1 MNIDEANATAVDR
14 MMSARPMLTG
24 LGAAR
29 EVIPGMKDNL
39 LLHAGP
45 PIEWPRMS
53 GPLRG
58 AVIGAMLFEGLA
70 KTEKEAAAMAEGGKV
85 EFAPC
90 HHHGAVGPMAGVI
103 SASMKVYVIENIE
116 HGNKSF
122 SNLNEGYGKVLR
134 YGAYSEEV
142 LKRLRWMN
150 DVLGS
155 VLAEALA
162 LGGGIDLRALIAE
175 ALHMGDEGHNRNK
188 AGSLLYLKLL
198 APLIAK
204 VAKDA
209 AVEAEVLQFLGD
221 NALSVL
227 NPVMAACKSMA
238 DAAHGVEGSTI
249 VTTMA
254 RNGTDFGIR
263 VAGLG
268 DRWFTAPV
276 NTPQGLYFP
285 GFGPEDANPDIGDS
299 AITETAGI
307 AIVTTMAR
315 NGTDFGIR
323 VSGMGDRQ
331 WFTAP
336 AEIPVGLFFSGFTQ
350 QDANPDI
357 GDSAITETAGIGG
370 FAMATA
376 PAIVT
381 FVGGT
386 PKDAMNATLEMY
398 EITAAESK
406 YFTMPALGFRG
417 TPTGIDIRKV
427 VELGIA
433 PRINTGIA
441 HKNAGIG
448 QVGAGLVRPPLKI
461 FEEALVAFAEKY
473 RI

>member
-1 MNIDEANATAVDR
+1 
-14 MMSARPMLTG
+14 MMDARPMLTG
-24 LGAAR
+24 VAAAR
-29 EVIPGMKDNL
+29 HAIPGMQDNL

-58 AVIGAMLFEGLA
+58 ALIGAMLFEGLA
-70 KTEKEAAAMAEGGKV
+70 KNEKEATALAERGEV
-85 EFAPC
+85 SFEPC

-103 SASMKVYVIENIE
+103 SASMQVYVVENLE
-116 HGNKSF
+116 HGNRSF

-134 YGAYSEEV
+134 YGAYSPEV
-142 LKRLRWMN
+142 LERLRWMN
-150 DVLGS
+150 DVLGPL
-155 VLAEALA
+155 LAAALSQGSA
-162 LGGGIDLRALIAE
+162 IDLRALIAE

-188 AGSLLYLKLL
+188 AGSLLFLKLL
-198 APLIAK
+198 APSVAK
-204 VAKDA
+204 VAGDKALA
-209 AVEAEVLQFLGD
+209 AQALQFIGD

-227 NPVMAACKSMA
+227 NPVMAACKAMA

-263 VAGLG
+263 VSGLG
-268 DRWFTAPV
+268 DRV
-276 NTPQGLYFP
+276 
-285 GFGPEDANPDIGDS
+285 
-299 AITETAGI
+299 
-307 AIVTTMAR
+307 
-315 NGTDFGIR
+315 
-323 VSGMGDRQ
+323 

-350 QDANPDI
+350 ADANPDI

-386 PKDAMNATLEMY
+386 PKDALNATLEMY
-398 EITAAESK
+398 EICAGESK
-406 YFTMPALGFRG
+406 YFNLPALDFRG
-417 TPTGIDIRKV
+417 TPTGIDLRKV
-427 VELGIA
+427 VELGIP

-441 HKNAGIG
+441 HKNPGVG

-461 FEEALVAFAEKY
+461 FEDALVAFAEKY
-473 RI
+473 KL

>member
-1 MNIDEANATAVDR
+1 MDIEQANTTAVTR
-14 MMSARPMLTG
+14 MMEARPILK
-24 LGAAR
+24 AVAVAR
-29 EVIPGMKDNL
+29 DVIPGIKDNL
-39 LLHAGP
+39 FLHAGP
-45 PIEWPRMS
+45 PIEWGRMS

-58 AVIGAMLFEGLA
+58 AIVGAMLFEGIA
-70 KTEKEAAAMAEGGKV
+70 KSEAEAASMVERGEV
-85 EFAPC
+85 EFDSC
-90 HHHGAVGPMAGVI
+90 HHHGTVGPMAGVT
-103 SASMKVYVIENIE
+103 SASMKVYVVENAE

-134 YGAYSEEV
+134 YGAFSDEV
-142 LKRLRWMN
+142 LKKLHWMN
-150 DVLGS
+150 DVLGT
-155 VLAEALA
+155 ALA
-162 LGGGIDLRALIAE
+162 DALVQSNGIDLRALIAE

-188 AGSLLYLKLL
+188 AGSLIYLKLIS
-198 APLIAK
+198 PLIAK
-204 VAKDA
+204 VVKDD
-209 AVEAEVLQFLGD
+209 AVESEILQFLGD

-227 NPVMAACKSMA
+227 NPVMAACKAMT

-263 VAGLG
+263 VSGLG
-268 DRWFTAPV
+268 
-276 NTPQGLYFP
+276 
-285 GFGPEDANPDIGDS
+285 EK
-299 AITETAGI
+299 
-307 AIVTTMAR
+307 
-315 NGTDFGIR
+315 
-323 VSGMGDRQ
+323 Q

-336 AEIPVGLFFSGFTQ
+336 AEIPVGLFFSGFSQ
-350 QDANPDI
+350 EDANPDI

-398 EITAAESK
+398 EITFAESK
-406 YFTMPALGFRG
+406 FFTMPSLEFRG

-427 VELGIA
+427 VELGIT

-441 HKNAGIG
+441 HKNAGVG

-461 FEEALVAFAEKY
+461 FEDALLAYAEKY
-473 RI
+473 GL

>member
-1 MNIDEANATAVDR
+1 MDIEAANQAALSR
-14 MMSARPMLTG
+14 MMEARPILKG
-24 LGAAR
+24 VAVAR
-29 EVIPGMKDNL
+29 EVIPGMRDNL

-45 PIEWPRMS
+45 PIDWARAS

-58 AVIGAMLFEGLA
+58 ALIGAALFEGLA
-70 KTEKEAAAMAEGGKV
+70 KGEAEATAALERG
-85 EFAPC
+85 ELEIQPC
-90 HHHGAVGPMAGVI
+90 HHHAAVGPMAGVI
-103 SASMKVYVIENIE
+103 SASMRVYAVENVE
-116 HGNKSF
+116 HGNKAF

-134 YGAYSEEV
+134 YGAYGEDV

-150 DVLGS
+150 DTLGP
-155 VLAEALA
+155 VIGDALA
-162 LGGGIDLRALIAE
+162 QTDGLDLRALIAE

-188 AGSLLYLKLL
+188 AGSLIFLKLL
-198 APLIAK
+198 SPLIARA
-204 VAKDA
+204 VKDE
-209 AVEAEVLQFLGD
+209 AVESEVLRFIGD

-227 NPVMAACKSMA
+227 NPVMAACKAMA

-263 VAGLG
+263 LSGLG
-268 DRWFTAPV
+268 E
-276 NTPQGLYFP
+276 Q
-285 GFGPEDANPDIGDS
+285 E
-299 AITETAGI
+299 
-307 AIVTTMAR
+307 
-315 NGTDFGIR
+315 
-323 VSGMGDRQ
+323 

-336 AEIPVGLFFSGFTQ
+336 AEIPVGLFFSGFSQ
-350 QDANPDI
+350 ADANPDI
-357 GDSAITETAGIGG
+357 GDSAITETVGIGG

-386 PKDAMNATLEMY
+386 PRDALNATLEMY

-406 YFTMPALGFRG
+406 YFTMPALEFRG

-427 VELGIA
+427 VELGLT

-441 HKNAGIG
+441 HKAPGVG
-448 QVGAGLVRPPLKI
+448 QVGAGLVRPPIKI

-473 RI
+473 EL